1 MTNPEELVISSVID
15 DQIRCEYPIPRLS
28 FCFMMKTICFMPSL
42 YVLEPAGLWSG
53 VGLEQ

>member
-15 DQIRCEYPIPRLS
+15 EQISCEYPIPPLS
-28 FCFMMKTICFMPSL
+28 FCFMIKTICFMPSL